1 MKRERASTREL
12 DSQARRAGSTTREM
26 AVSRAHASARIEP

>member
-12 DSQARRAGSTTREM
+12 DSHSRRAGSTTREI
-26 AVSRAHASARIEP
+26 AVSRVHASARIEP